1 MCRIKGFTLITDSYS
16 GKPMPV
22 KTGSRKTGRGN
33 ERGATVVEF
42 AIIAALLLVI
52 LFGILEFGILFMQK
66 HLVEQGAREGVRVGV
81 RANNYTMFDGEPSGT
96 NCTDVDKCDRKRVT
110 ENKVKD
116 YLDIFY
122 AEPVVE
128 VTKSVDDADQP
139 VLSVK
144 VTVDNFLPSLILGLV
159 PGYTTPATFDYTAT
173 GFYED
178 PAEFDEENDDAP

>member
-1 MCRIKGFTLITDSYS
+1 
-16 GKPMPV
+16 MPV
-22 KTGSRKTGRGN
+22 KTGSRKIRRGT

-42 AIIAALLLVI
+42 AVIASLLLLI

-66 HLVEQGAREGVRVGV
+66 HLVENGAREGVRVGV
-81 RANNYTMFDGEPSGT
+81 RANNYTMYDGEGS
-96 NCTDVDKCDRKRVT
+96 NKDACTDVDKCDRKIVT

-122 AEPVVE
+122 AAPVVE

-159 PGYTTPATFDYTAT
+159 PGYTTPTTFDYTAT